1 MHRSRPLAET
11 ATAQAG
17 CSGHL
22 LYALRRSSARDRIRP
37 GVHAGVVMG
46 VHGWKIRRV
55 FDRDNNTSKKDM
67 ENVLTRL
74 ERYRHEQR
82 QLQDKLR
89 ES

>member
-1 MHRSRPLAET
+1 MRVIES
-11 ATAQAG
+11 
-17 CSGHL
+17 
-22 LYALRRSSARDRIRP
+22 ALEFTQ
-37 GVHAGVVMG
+37 V
-46 VHGWKIRRV
+46 WKIRRV
-55 FDRDNNTSKKDM
+55 FDQDNITSKKDM